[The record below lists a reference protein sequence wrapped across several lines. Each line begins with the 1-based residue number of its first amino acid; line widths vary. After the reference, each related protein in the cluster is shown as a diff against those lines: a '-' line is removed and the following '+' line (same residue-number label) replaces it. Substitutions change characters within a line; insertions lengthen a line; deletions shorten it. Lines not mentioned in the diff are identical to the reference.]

1 MTQIQTLPL
10 LASSQEKTATRVLA
24 RAFHTDPM
32 MEYVVPDTNKRPQ
45 PLSAFFDICIRYAR
59 SQGEIYTTPE
69 TQGAAL
75 WIAPGMSN
83 LSLGGALKAGLLPSV
98 VKGATSLGLGGFRR
112 LLKVGNYTQ
121 QAHHRLVPGPHWYL
135 LILGVDPAQQG
146 KGIGGALMRP
156 VLAKADAAGLPC
168 YLETMKEKNLAIY
181 HKYGFNVVEEGAMP
195 KGGLY
200 VWFMVREPQS

>member
-1 MTQIQTLPL
+1 MTQLQTPSL
-10 LASSQEKTATRVLA
+10 LVSSQAKTATRVLA

-32 MEYVVPDTNKRPQ
+32 MEYVVPDANKRPR

-69 TQGAAL
+69 TQGASL
-75 WIAPGMSN
+75 WLAPGMNN

-98 VKGATSLGLGGFRR
+98 LKGAASLGPGGFRR
-112 LLKVGNYTQ
+112 LINVGDYTEE
-121 QAHHRLVPGPHWYL
+121 AHHRLVPVPHWYL
-135 LILGVDPAQQG
+135 MILGVDPEQQG
-146 KGIGGALMRP
+146 KGIGAALMRP

-181 HKYGFNVVEEGAMP
+181 QKYGFKVVEEGAMP

-200 VWFMVREPQS
+200 VWFMVREPRS